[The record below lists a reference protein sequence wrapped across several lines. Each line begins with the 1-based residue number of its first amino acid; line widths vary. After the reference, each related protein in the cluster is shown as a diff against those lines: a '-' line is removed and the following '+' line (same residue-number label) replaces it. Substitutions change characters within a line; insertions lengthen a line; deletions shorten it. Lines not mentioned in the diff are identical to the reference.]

1 MILDERYRL
10 RALEGNRVL
19 LLAARFVLMEGR
31 LVDAPHWGVVPEL
44 EEDKLAQ
51 LRGGEPIYLQPLSQ
65 DPASDLELPVGAP

>member
-10 RALEGNRVL
+10 RALEGNRSV

-31 LVDAPHWGVVPEL
+31 LVDAPHWGVVPEH

-51 LRGGEPIYLQPLSQ
+51 LRDDEPIYLQPLRQ